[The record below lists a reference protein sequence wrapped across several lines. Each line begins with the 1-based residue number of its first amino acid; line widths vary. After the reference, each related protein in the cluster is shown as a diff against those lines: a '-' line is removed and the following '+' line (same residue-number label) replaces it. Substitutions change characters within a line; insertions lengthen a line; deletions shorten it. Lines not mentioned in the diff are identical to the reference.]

1 MLSVRMSYPKALD
14 ELALSLKQLPGVGQR
29 GAERLALALLD
40 WDEQRLQQL
49 GEQVTHLRER
59 VHPCEVCGNLADEDR
74 CRICLDPSREA
85 DVICVLEDARQVIA
99 IERCGRFRGTYHV
112 LGGKLSPL
120 DGVDF
125 DDLNTASLLTRL
137 RAGSIREII
146 LATSPDVEGGATA
159 AYLIEALAEFDL
171 EITRIATGV
180 PVGSDLSFAD
190 SATMAMA
197 IDSRRKV

>member
-1 MLSVRMSYPKALD
+1 MSYPKALD
-14 ELALSLKQLPGVGQR
+14 DLCHSLKQLPGVGTR

-40 WDEQRLQQL
+40 WNQQRLDQL
-49 GEQVTHLRER
+49 ADQLAQLHER
-59 VHPCEVCGNLADEDR
+59 IRPCEVCGNLAEDSR
-74 CRICLDPSREA
+74 CRICLDPARES

-99 IERCGRFRGTYHV
+99 IERCGRFRGRYHV

-125 DDLNTASLLTRL
+125 DDLNTASLLQRIE
-137 RAGSIREII
+137 AGGIREII
-146 LATSPDVEGGATA
+146 IATSPDVEGGATA
-159 AYLIEALAEFDL
+159 AYLAEALTPYEL

-190 SATMAMA
+190 SATMASA
-197 IDSRRKV
+197 IDSRRRLS